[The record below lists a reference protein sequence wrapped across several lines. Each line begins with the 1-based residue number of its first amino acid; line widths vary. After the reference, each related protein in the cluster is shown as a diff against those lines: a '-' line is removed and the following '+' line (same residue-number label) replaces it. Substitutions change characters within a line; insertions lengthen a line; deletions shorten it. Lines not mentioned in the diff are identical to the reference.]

1 MRENNRINGN
11 GKHMSNPTET
21 PSKSET
27 LFDRLAAPFPAD
39 VIGWKAQAVSGERAL
54 VVAYIDAR
62 TVMDRLDEVVGPEN
76 WRDNYRVQDNGTVI
90 CGLTIRFNDEWLTK
104 FDVGSR
110 SDQEDEGD
118 REKAAFSDGLKRA
131 AVKWGIGRYLY
142 SLPKQWVGYD
152 PRKKQ
157 FTEQPRLPSWAI
169 PSGSSSSTPA
179 AAPTVQASG
188 ATIGDRNGNGHRRT
202 SHDPRT
208 GRELF
213 RWLRDQEQAL
223 VADQLA
229 QPGEL
234 IGFVATAGAQAG
246 YGERIVNWNESA
258 VVAGLAEAHRFIAGS
273 KGEPVLSK

>member
-1 MRENNRINGN
+1 MRENERTNGN
-11 GKHMSNPTET
+11 GKHVTTET
-21 PSKSET
+21 PVNRDNM
-27 LFDRLAAPFPAD
+27 FARLAEPFPPD

-54 VVAYIDAR
+54 AVAYIDAR
-62 TVMDRLDEVVGPEN
+62 NVMDRLDEVVGPAN
-76 WRDNYRVQDNGTVI
+76 WRDNYRIHDNGTVM
-90 CGLTIRFNDEWLTK
+90 CGLTIRVNGEWLTK

-110 SDQEDEGD
+110 SDQEDNAD
-118 REKAAFSDGLKRA
+118 QAKAAFSDALKRA
-131 AVKWGIGRYLY
+131 GVKWGIGRYLY
-142 SLPKQWVGYD
+142 SLPRLWLPYD

-169 PSGSSSSTPA
+169 PNGSSSSTP
-179 AAPTVQASG
+179 TMQQTSG
-188 ATIGDRNGNGHRRT
+188 VNGDRNGHPRSNG
-202 SHDPRT
+202 DPRT

-223 VADQLA
+223 VADELA

-234 IGFVATAGAQAG
+234 INFVATAGAQAG
-246 YGERIVNWNESA
+246 YGERIVNWSEPA